1 MADDLPA
8 LPDLHF
14 TDRHG
19 HSVALSG
26 LLASGPAVLY
36 FLRAASC
43 PGLSGARAAARGG
56 ALGGTR
62 PDRRWSW

>member
-19 HSVALSG
+19 HPVALFG

-43 PGLSGARAAARGG
+43 PACLAHARRSWRRARRD
-56 ALGGTR
+56 ASKPR
-62 PDRRWSW
+62 VSW